1 MELLIEIMSD
11 KYTVLHVMLNTGKG
25 GMEEVFRQYNL
36 ALSDFC
42 NIISVINEDCHRK
55 DFLTEG
61 SSEVIELNKKFGRLS
76 AILHMRQIV
85 KRNKIDFI
93 IVHDSPGLSITNLA
107 VMGYGIKK
115 ISVRHTFF
123 SSLFSKFRW
132 KMRSDV
138 NIVVNKQL
146 ALEIGNK
153 NTYVVYNSVGYNL
166 KEDIKKRDL
175 GNTVKIGF
183 LGRVVHNKGAQFLVK
198 ALGLL
203 VNKKKLNCEV
213 LVAGDGRYLKALK
226 HLTFLYGLNDKVNFL
241 GYVNDKNQ
249 FFSEVD
255 IFCLPSLRETFGLV
269 LLESMAHGIPVIA
282 SNIPGIDE
290 VVTDGENGILFSPG
304 DHHDLADKIENLI
317 NDENIRRSIVD
328 EALSRVKQS
337 YSVDRLRDDLY
348 NIIST
353 LK

>member
-1 MELLIEIMSD
+1 MIEIMSD

-42 NIISVINEDCHRK
+42 NIISVINEDCQRK

-61 SSEVIELNKKFGRLS
+61 SSEVIELNRRFGTLS
-76 AILHMRQIV
+76 AVLHMRQIA
-85 KRNKIDFI
+85 KKNKIDLI
-93 IVHDSPGLSITNLA
+93 VVHDSPGLSVTNLA
-107 VMGYGIKK
+107 LIGSGIKK

-123 SSLFSKFRW
+123 SSSFSKLRW
-132 KMRSDV
+132 KMKSDV
-138 NIVVNKQL
+138 NIVVNKRL
-146 ALEIGNK
+146 ANDIGSK
-153 NTYVVYNSVGYNL
+153 NTHVVYNSVGYDL
-166 KEDIKKRDL
+166 DQHISRKEL
-175 GNTVKIGF
+175 GETIKIGF

-226 HLTFLYGLNDKVNFL
+226 HLTFLYGLNEKVKFL
-241 GYVNDKNQ
+241 GYVNDKSQ
-249 FFSEVD
+249 FFNEVD

-269 LLESMAHGIPVIA
+269 LLESMAHGIPVVA

-290 VVTDGENGILFSPG
+290 VVIDGENGMLFSPG

-317 NDENIRRSIVD
+317 NDEDTRYSIVD
-328 EALSRVKQS
+328 EALNRVKQS
-337 YSVDRLRDDLY
+337 YTLDRLRGDLHEV
-348 NIIST
+348 ISST

>member
-42 NIISVINEDCHRK
+42 NIISVIDENCQNKEIV
-55 DFLTEG
+55 TEG
-61 SSEVIELNKKFGRLS
+61 SSEVIELNKKFGTLS
-76 AILHMRQIV
+76 AILHMRKIA
-85 KRNKIDFI
+85 KKHKIDCI

-107 VMGYGIKK
+107 MIGFGIKK

-123 SSLFSKFRW
+123 SSVFSKFRW
-132 KMRSDV
+132 KMKSDV
-138 NIVVNKQL
+138 QIVVNKQL

-153 NTYVVYNSVGYNL
+153 NTYVVYNSVGYDL
-166 KEDIKKRDL
+166 KDNIKKRDL

-203 VNKKKLNCEV
+203 VNKKKLNCQV
-213 LVAGDGRYLKALK
+213 VVAGDGRYLKALK
-226 HLTFLYGLNDKVNFL
+226 HLTFLYGLNDKVTFL
-241 GYVNDKNQ
+241 GYVNDKDE
-249 FFSEVD
+249 FFNEVD
-255 IFCLPSLRETFGLV
+255 IFCLPSLKETFGLV
-269 LLESMAHGIPVIA
+269 LLESMAHAIPVVA

-290 VVTDGENGILFSPG
+290 VVIDGENGILFSPG

-317 NDENIRRSIVD
+317 NDSYMRNTIVD
-328 EALSRVKQS
+328 EALNRVEQS
-337 YSVDRLRDDLY
+337 YSVDRLRGDLQ
-348 NIIST
+348 NIISSI
-353 LK
+353 K

>member
-1 MELLIEIMSD
+1 MSD

-42 NIISVINEDCHRK
+42 NIISVVHKNCQRK
-55 DFLTEG
+55 EIVTKG
-61 SSEVIELNKKFGRLS
+61 SSEVIELNQKFGRLS
-76 AILHMRQIV
+76 AILHMRQIA
-85 KRNKIDFI
+85 KKHKIDFI
-93 IVHDSPGLSITNLA
+93 IVHDSPGLSVTNLA
-107 VMGYGIKK
+107 LIGRGIKK

-123 SSLFSKFRW
+123 NSVFSKFRW
-132 KMRSDV
+132 KMKSDV

-203 VNKKKLNCEV
+203 VNKKRLNCEV

-226 HLTFLYGLNDKVNFL
+226 HLTFLYGLNDKVKFL
-241 GYVNDKNQ
+241 GYVNDKSQ
-249 FFSEVD
+249 FFDQVD

-269 LLESMAHGIPVIA
+269 LLESMAHGIPVVA

-290 VVTDGENGILFSPG
+290 VVTDGENGMLFSPG

-317 NDENIRRSIVD
+317 NDENTRYSIVD
-328 EALSRVKQS
+328 EALNRVKQS
-337 YSVDRLRDDLY
+337 YTLDRLRGDLHEV
-348 NIIST
+348 ISST